1 VLVRLGDPGASEALS
16 GFAQSFPSDTAAPT
30 ALYMLGDMLG
40 DRGDWAGAARW
51 FGELIARY
59 PADLRA
65 SLARF
70 RLASQALRDG
80 LRDSAAA
87 LFQAEVAAAGPQ
99 RTTARFWLGKLTLL
113 AGDTAGARATWLA
126 LVREDS
132 IGYYGLR
139 ARREVDLPP
148 LRIAAAPPPGPS
160 PGVAV
165 SSPAR
170 SSVSMRPSDVATPG
184 EGPGGAGGGAR
195 RPRARA
201 AA

>member
-1 VLVRLGDPGASEALS
+1 GGLFAAAGRYRDAERAYRSASTDPALGALAIYRRARVLVRLGDPGASEALS
-16 GFAQSFPSDTAAPT
+16 GFAQSFPADTAAPT

-87 LFQAEVAAAGPQ
+87 LFQAEVAAAGP
-99 RTTARFWLGKLTLL
+99 
-113 AGDTAGARATWLA
+113 
-126 LVREDS
+126 
-132 IGYYGLR
+132 
-139 ARREVDLPP
+139 
-148 LRIAAAPPPGPS
+148 
-160 PGVAV
+160 
-165 SSPAR
+165 
-170 SSVSMRPSDVATPG
+170 
-184 EGPGGAGGGAR
+184 R
-195 RPRARA
+195 RPT
-201 AA
+201 